1 MIIKGR
7 IIQAETPLQIL
18 DGIIFNYPASI
29 GAGSGI
35 YIFNGIELSLG
46 LGL

>member
-18 DGIIFNYPASI
+18 DGIVFNYPASI
-29 GAGSGI
+29 SDSGI

-46 LGL
+46 LVL